1 MSYSYQ
7 VSKSDLS
14 FKGVVVKVFGSVWAD
29 FKIYSVLFIFLAVFS
44 GVLLTAGPKIFQK
57 VIDML
62 VLGTGQKSDFFKLLA
77 IYFVCLFLGHIS
89 RFISS
94 KVSFYIATQIEDK
107 WRFAGLRH
115 YYDLYF
121 AWHDQHDSGWVGN
134 KIDKGGGSVYV
145 IIHELFGDQLLV
157 SLTLLTFVL
166 AYSLWLFPILFLFL
180 VVPIPIYVCV
190 TYVISKKITDGQA
203 RLNVLSDVASR
214 TLYDGV
220 ANVRTVKSFG
230 SEKKETKNYASKW
243 GFYHTFEYGVEKL
256 WFKQTFIQSALET
269 ILRTLL
275 IAYCIYSVW
284 MGKITIGE
292 VTLIMS
298 YQQMTFYPLQQLNQL
313 FTRIKRNAK
322 KVENLFQIMSVN
334 DLLAD
339 TADAIKIESLQK
351 EIIVDNVHFEY
362 SKKVD
367 ALYDVNL
374 KIPQGTTTALVGRS
388 GAGKSTFALLLMRFY
403 DPSKGSILFDGV
415 DMRKIQRESLRKQ
428 IAWIPQDTSLFNRSI
443 KENIAYGNPYATDV
457 DVKTAAKLANAH
469 EFILKTPKGYDSII
483 GERGVRLSG
492 GQRQRIAIARALLMK
507 PSVLILDESTS
518 HLDSETE
525 KAISESIKHLHHK
538 TTQIII
544 AHRLSTILHA
554 DQIVVMDKGRIVAV
568 GKHNELLK
576 NQIYKR
582 LYELQFH
589 KNE

>member
-1 MSYSYQ
+1 MIGIYE

-29 FKIYSVLFIFLAVFS
+29 YKLYSLLFIFLAIFS
-44 GVLLTAGPKIFQK
+44 GILLTAAPKIFQR

-62 VLGTGQKSDFFKLLA
+62 VSGKGYEYDFLRLLL
-77 IYFVCLFLGHIS
+77 IYFVCLFFGHIS

-134 KIDKGGGSVYV
+134 KIDKGGSAVYV

-157 SLTLLTFVL
+157 SLTVLTFVL

-180 VVPIPIYVCV
+180 VVPIPVYIYI
-190 TYVISKKITDGQA
+190 TYIISQKITDGQA
-203 RLNVLSDVASR
+203 RLNILSDNASR

-230 SEKKETKNYASKW
+230 SEKRETQNYASKW
-243 GFYHTFEYGVEKL
+243 SSYHLFEYGVEKL

-275 IAYCIYSVW
+275 IAYCIYAVW
-284 MGKITIGE
+284 RGKITIGE
-292 VTLIMS
+292 VILITN

-322 KVENLFQIMSVN
+322 KVENLFQIMSVD

-339 TADAIKIESLQK
+339 SQNSLKIGSLNN
-351 EIIVDNVHFEY
+351 ELIVDNVHFEY

-367 ALYDVNL
+367 ALHNINL
-374 KIPQGTTTALVGRS
+374 KIPVGTTTALVGRS
-388 GAGKSTFALLLMRFY
+388 GAGKSTLALLLMRFY
-403 DPSKGSILFDGV
+403 DPSEGKILFDGV
-415 DMRKIQRESLRKQ
+415 DLKNIKREYLRKQ

-443 KENIAYGNPYATDV
+443 KDNIAYGRTDV
-457 DVKTAAKLANAH
+457 TPKDVENAAKLAHAH
-469 EFILKTPKGYDSII
+469 EFIIQTPKGYDSII

-492 GQRQRIAIARALLMK
+492 GQRQRIAIARALLMQ
-507 PSVLILDESTS
+507 PSVMILDESTS

-525 KAISESIKHLHHK
+525 KAISESIRNLHHK
-538 TTQIII
+538 TTQVII

-554 DQIVVMDKGRIVAV
+554 DQIVVMDKGRVIAV
-568 GKHNELLK
+568 GKHSELLK
-576 NQIYKR
+576 NPIYKR

-589 KNE
+589 RNE